1 MPMPM
6 ASALTFASAFTLT
19 MQFMIFV
26 YLYSFHRE
34 RFFHYLLLAW
44 GLMSLAKGLLL
55 ARAFVPDLEVLSA
68 LINATFFVATLLVL
82 AGGLAF
88 RSDYRIGMRDVL
100 IGALGAVAAAGI
112 GDLSDGSVAAQSFV
126 GMPARS
132 VVGVITGG
140 ILIAAGRQFWPRR
153 AQTLGY
159 RGPRFLAVALTLWG
173 LHRMVSPLINGG
185 PGTAPYMMMHAAFMV
200 FYFLCTF
207 AIIIVVLDRARSET
221 ATLKEF
227 NERLVDGLGEGL
239 QLVDGDFRIRHAN
252 RWMHAQLGA
261 ISDRRCYEVV
271 GHTHPCPG
279 CPLERRREMGEAE
292 RIEVAGGNGR
302 RFSLSCAP
310 VRQPDGQVFL
320 LELVT
325 DVTERERLQARLT
338 EAERLAAAGELAAS
352 VAHEIRNPLAAIVN
366 ATTLLGVEETLTG
379 EERTHTLGVVKK
391 EARRLNRILSDF
403 LIFARPRE
411 PKWLVGDIREI
422 IDHVAALI
430 REDPHRAHDVQLSVR
445 VEPAVPL
452 FPFDADQIT
461 QVVWNIALNG
471 VEAMDGRGQLSI
483 AVSLGDAQVAIA
495 ISDTGRGIPAEERR
509 RVFEPFYS
517 RKAAGTGLGLTI
529 ARRIVAAH
537 GGRIEIESTPGCG
550 ARFTILLPLGGPDDD
565 GDHSRRR

>member
-1 MPMPM
+1 
-6 ASALTFASAFTLT
+6 
-19 MQFMIFV
+19 
-26 YLYSFHRE
+26 
-34 RFFHYLLLAW
+34 
-44 GLMSLAKGLLL
+44 
-55 ARAFVPDLEVLSA
+55 VL
-68 LINATFFVATLLVL
+68 
-82 AGGLAF
+82 GG
-88 RSDYRIGMRDVL
+88 
-100 IGALGAVAAAGI
+100 VAAAGI

-126 GMPARS
+126 GMPAMS

-173 LHRMVSPLINGG
+173 LHRMASPLINAG
-185 PGTAPYMMMHAAFMV
+185 PGTAPYMMMHAAFVV

-271 GHTHPCPG
+271 GQTHPCPG
-279 CPLERRREMGEAE
+279 CPLDRRRDMGEAE
-292 RIEVAGGNGR
+292 RIEVAGGTGR
-302 RFSLSCAP
+302 RFSLSCTP

-325 DVTERERLQARLT
+325 DVTERDRLQARLT

-379 EERTHTLGVVKK
+379 EERAHTLGVVKK

-411 PKWLVGDIREI
+411 PKPLVGDIREI

-430 REDPHRAHDVQLSVR
+430 REDRDRAHHVELSVR
-445 VEPAVPL
+445 VDPAVPP

-471 VEAMDGRGQLSI
+471 VEAMDGNGQLSI
-483 AVSLGDAQVAIA
+483 AVSLGDVQVAIA

-517 RKAAGTGLGLTI
+517 RKPAGTGLGLTI

-537 GGRIEIESTPGCG
+537 GGRIEIESTPGRG
-550 ARFTILLPLGGPDDD
+550 ACFTILLPLGGQDDD

>member
-1 MPMPM
+1 MPM

-19 MQFMIFV
+19 MQFLIFV

-44 GLMSLAKGLLL
+44 GLMSLAKGLYL
-55 ARAFVPDLEVLSA
+55 ARAFMLDSAVLSA
-68 LINATFFVATLLVL
+68 LNNATFFVATLLVL

-88 RSDYRIGMRDVL
+88 RRDYRIGLRDVL
-100 IGALGAVAAAGI
+100 IGGLGAVAAAGI

-126 GMPARS
+126 GMPTPS
-132 VVGVITGG
+132 VVGIITGG

-239 QLVDGDFRIRHAN
+239 QLVDGNYRIRHAN

-271 GHTHPCPG
+271 GAGTHPCPG
-279 CPLERRREMGEAE
+279 CPLERRHEMREAE

-379 EERTHTLGVVKK
+379 EERAHTLGVMKK

-411 PKWLVGDIREI
+411 PKRLLGDIREI

-430 REDPHRAHDVQLSVR
+430 REGPDRAHDVELSVR
-445 VEPAVPL
+445 VEPAVPS

-461 QVVWNIALNG
+461 QLVWNIALNG
-471 VEAMDGRGQLSI
+471 VEAMDGCGQLSI
-483 AVSLGDAQVAIA
+483 AVSLGEAQVAIA

-517 RKAAGTGLGLTI
+517 RKPAGTGLGLTI

-537 GGRIEIESTPGCG
+537 GGRIEIESTPGRG
-550 ARFTILLPLGGPDDD
+550 ACFTILLPLGGPDDD

>member
-1 MPMPM
+1 MPI
-6 ASALTFASAFTLT
+6 ASALTFASALTLT
-19 MQFMIFV
+19 LQFLIFA
-26 YLYSFHRE
+26 YLYSFHRT

-44 GLMSLAKGLLL
+44 GLMSLCKGLHLL
-55 ARAFVPDLEVLSA
+55 RVFVPDLDVLSA
-68 LINATFFVATLLVL
+68 LLNATFFIATLLVL

-88 RSDYRIGMRDVL
+88 RIDYRIRRRDVV
-100 IGALGAVAAAGI
+100 IGVLAGLAAAGI
-112 GDLSDGSVAAQSFV
+112 GDLSDASVTARSFV
-126 GMPARS
+126 GVM
-132 VVGVITGG
+132 TGG
-140 ILIAAGRQFWPRR
+140 TLIAAGLQFWPRR
-153 AQTLGY
+153 AQSLGY

-173 LHRMVSPLINGG
+173 LHRMASPFIDGG
-185 PGTAPYMMMHAAFMV
+185 PGTGPHVMMHAVFMV
-200 FYFLCTF
+200 CYFLCTF

-239 QLVDGDFRIRHAN
+239 QLVDGNFRIRHAN
-252 RWMHAQLGA
+252 QWMHAQLGP

-271 GHTHPCPG
+271 GADTHPCPG
-279 CPLERRREMGEAE
+279 CPLERREEMGGAE
-292 RIEVAGGNGR
+292 RIEVAGTNGR

-338 EAERLAAAGELAAS
+338 EAERLAAAGELAAG

-379 EERTHTLGVVKK
+379 EERAHTLGVVKK

-411 PKWLVGDIREI
+411 PKRLVGDIREI
-422 IDHVAALI
+422 VDHVGALV
-430 REDPHRAHDVQLSVR
+430 REDPGRAHDVELSVR
-445 VEPAVPL
+445 VDPAVPS

-471 VEAMDGRGQLSI
+471 VEAMDGRGQLGI
-483 AVSLGDAQVAIA
+483 AVSLRDAQVAIA
-495 ISDTGRGIPAEERR
+495 ITDTGRGMPAEERR

-517 RKAAGTGLGLTI
+517 RKPAGTGLGLTI

-537 GGRIEIESTPGCG
+537 GGRIEIESAPGRG
-550 ARFTILLPLGGPDDD
+550 ACFTILLPLGGQDDD

>member
-6 ASALTFASAFTLT
+6 ASALTFASACTLT
-19 MQFMIFV
+19 MQFLIFV

-34 RFFHYLLLAW
+34 RFFHYLLMAW
-44 GLMSLAKGLLL
+44 GLMSLAKGLYL
-55 ARAFVPDLEVLSA
+55 ARAFVPDLDVLSA

-88 RSDYRIGMRDVL
+88 RTDYRIGLRDAL
-100 IGALGAVAAAGI
+100 IGVLGGV
-112 GDLSDGSVAAQSFV
+112 
-126 GMPARS
+126 PARS

-140 ILIAAGRQFWPRR
+140 ILIAAGLQFWPRR
-153 AQTLGY
+153 AQSLGY

-173 LHRMVSPLINGG
+173 LHRMVSPFIDGG
-185 PGTAPYMMMHAAFMV
+185 PGTGPHVMMIHAAFMV
-200 FYFLCTF
+200 CYFLCTF
-207 AIIIVVLDRARSET
+207 AIMIVVLDRARSET

-227 NERLVDGLGEGL
+227 NERLVDGLGDGL

-252 RWMHAQLGA
+252 RWMHAQLGP
-261 ISDRRCYEVV
+261 ISARRCYEVI
-271 GHTHPCPG
+271 GADTHPCPG
-279 CPLERRREMGEAE
+279 CPLERREEMGEAE
-292 RIEVAGGNGR
+292 RIQVAGANGR
-302 RFSLSCAP
+302 RFSLSCSP

-338 EAERLAAAGELAAS
+338 EAERLAAAGELAAG

-366 ATTLLGVEETLTG
+366 ATTLLGVEETLSG
-379 EERTHTLGVVKK
+379 EERAHTLGVVKK

-403 LIFARPRE
+403 LIFAGPRE
-411 PKWLVGDIREI
+411 PKPLAGDIREI
-422 IDHVAALI
+422 VDHVGALI
-430 REDPHRAHDVQLSVR
+430 REDHGRAHDVELSVR
-445 VEPAVPL
+445 VDPVVPA

-471 VEAMDGRGQLSI
+471 VEAMDGCGRLSI
-483 AVSLGDAQVAIA
+483 AVGLSEAQVAIA
-495 ISDTGRGIPAEERR
+495 ITDTGRGMPAEELR

-517 RKAAGTGLGLTI
+517 KKAAGTGLGLTI

-537 GGRIEIESTPGCG
+537 GGRIEIESTPGRGTC
-550 ARFTILLPLGGPDDD
+550 FTILLPLGGQDDD
-565 GDHSRRR
+565 GDHSPRR